1 MKRLWIPL
9 LAVVVISAAGFTVS
23 RLHTI
28 FGSDKRA
35 TYADTQVNDT
45 KPFDPKKLTYEV
57 FGPPGTVANISYF
70 DVNADP
76 QFIKKVSL
84 PWILEFDI
92 TKTTAVGSVM
102 AQGDSNNIGC
112 RITVDNEVKAEKSS
126 NQINAFTSCLLK
138 AA

>member
-9 LAVVVISAAGFTVS
+9 LAIVVIAAAGFAVS

-28 FGSDKRA
+28 FGTDTRA
-35 TYADTQVNDT
+35 TYADTKITDT

-57 FGPPGTVANISYF
+57 FGTPGTLADISYF

-76 QFIKKVSL
+76 QFVKNVSL
-84 PWILEFDI
+84 PWTLQFDI
-92 TKTTAVGSVM
+92 TKTTAVGSIM

-112 RITVDNEVKAEKSS
+112 RITVDDEVKAEKSS
-126 NQINAFTSCLLK
+126 NQVNAFTSCLLK

>member
-1 MKRLWIPL
+1 M
-9 LAVVVISAAGFTVS
+9 
-23 RLHTI
+23 
-28 FGSDKRA
+28 
-35 TYADTQVNDT
+35 
-45 KPFDPKKLTYEV
+45 
-57 FGPPGTVANISYF
+57 ANISYF

>member
-1 MKRLWIPL
+1 M
-9 LAVVVISAAGFTVS
+9 VIAAAGFAVS

-28 FGSDKRA
+28 FGTDTRA
-35 TYADTQVNDT
+35 TYADTKITDT

-57 FGPPGTVANISYF
+57 FGTPGTLADISYF

-76 QFIKKVSL
+76 QFVKNVSL
-84 PWILEFDI
+84 PWTLQFDI
-92 TKTTAVGSVM
+92 TKTTAVGSIM

-112 RITVDNEVKAEKSS
+112 RITVDDEVKAEKSS
-126 NQINAFTSCLLK
+126 NQVNAFTSCLLK

>member
-1 MKRLWIPL
+1 M
-9 LAVVVISAAGFTVS
+9 VISAAGFTVS

-57 FGPPGTVANISYF
+57 FGPPGTVANIGYF

-102 AQGDSNNIGC
+102 AQA
-112 RITVDNEVKAEKSS
+112 R
-126 NQINAFTSCLLK
+126 Q
-138 AA
+138 